1 MSHYT
6 ATYSPDDNK
15 LRLYSISRLD
25 ADTYESVKAAGFRW
39 APKQQFFVAPMWT
52 PQREDLLMTL
62 CGEIGDEDTSLVQRA
77 EERAERFEDYG
88 ESRSKDAER
97 AQSVVNGITANIP
110 FGQPI
115 LVGHHSERHAR
126 KDAARIDSGIRK
138 AIKMWETAEY
148 WKQRAAG
155 ALSHAK
161 YKERAD
167 VRHRRIKTIESA
179 KRKETKNIRD
189 AETFLTLW
197 RKDGLTAAQALS
209 IANFS
214 HISRC
219 FPLAD
224 YPREAPASQ
233 YEGAMG
239 LWSALD
245 GGVITAEQAR
255 DIATAAYTRN
265 IAHARRWVEHY
276 DHRLS
281 YERAMIGEQ
290 GGIAAETGGE
300 DGKGFI
306 VAVGGRVLVRGEW
319 VTVLRVNKS
328 GGNINSVTTNRKY
341 VSVVG
346 IEEVKDYQA
355 PTVEDVAKMKAAT
368 KQPALCNYPGEGFV
382 VMTAAEWKDK
392 SEAHSGIRVVDKMPD
407 AGIHRAR
414 FLFSYKSGYSQ
425 RTQVFLSD
433 ATQKV
438 APPLCVEGEPAAA
451 LPAPQR
457 VQPRAVYEAPQT
469 PELDGLRERLSAGV
483 QVVSAPQLFPTPYA
497 LATRMVELAHL
508 DIGARVLEPSA
519 GTGAILQALPGVMPF
534 AGQRQTACEVV
545 AVEVNQ
551 ALASGLVQSG
561 LAQTVK
567 CADFL
572 QCDASLGRFDAVL
585 MNPPFVNAEDV
596 KHIMHALTMLK
607 QGGRLVAI
615 CANGPRQQAALGP
628 LVSAH
633 GGTWEALPADT
644 FQESGTSV
652 HAALITLTA

>member
-25 ADTYESVKAAGFRW
+25 ADTYENVKAAGFRW

-97 AQSVVNGITANIP
+97 AQSAVNGITANIP

-167 VRHRRIKTIESA
+167 VRHRRIKAIESA
-179 KRKETKNIRD
+179 KRKETKNITD

-197 RKDGLTAAQALS
+197 SKDGLTPAQALS

-239 LWSALD
+239 LWSAP
-245 GGVITAEQAR
+245 E
-255 DIATAAYTRN
+255 
-265 IAHARRWVEHY
+265 
-276 DHRLS
+276 
-281 YERAMIGEQ
+281 
-290 GGIAAETGGE
+290 
-300 DGKGFI
+300 
-306 VAVGGRVLVRGEW
+306 
-319 VTVLRVNKS
+319 
-328 GGNINSVTTNRKY
+328 
-341 VSVVG
+341 VS
-346 IEEVKDYQA
+346 
-355 PTVEDVAKMKAAT
+355 P
-368 KQPALCNYPGEGFV
+368 
-382 VMTAAEWKDK
+382 
-392 SEAHSGIRVVDKMPD
+392 H
-407 AGIHRAR
+407 
-414 FLFSYKSGYSQ
+414 
-425 RTQVFLSD
+425 
-433 ATQKV
+433 
-438 APPLCVEGEPAAA
+438 
-451 LPAPQR
+451 
-457 VQPRAVYEAPQT
+457 
-469 PELDGLRERLSAGV
+469 
-483 QVVSAPQLFPTPYA
+483 
-497 LATRMVELAHL
+497 
-508 DIGARVLEPSA
+508 
-519 GTGAILQALPGVMPF
+519 
-534 AGQRQTACEVV
+534 
-545 AVEVNQ
+545 
-551 ALASGLVQSG
+551 
-561 LAQTVK
+561 
-567 CADFL
+567 
-572 QCDASLGRFDAVL
+572 
-585 MNPPFVNAEDV
+585 
-596 KHIMHALTMLK
+596 
-607 QGGRLVAI
+607 
-615 CANGPRQQAALGP
+615 
-628 LVSAH
+628 
-633 GGTWEALPADT
+633 
-644 FQESGTSV
+644 
-652 HAALITLTA
+652 